1 MKLTVDAKECRMIR
15 TTMNAIRTFGRLVAI
30 SLFLL
35 CALPVQLLAQQG
47 DVSVSSEPPVAGVT
61 FRFVHSNGIKLR
73 IAEAGTGPLV
83 LMAHGWPESWY
94 SWRHQITMLADAGYH
109 VVAPDMR
116 GYGESDKPVDV
127 DDYDIIHVAGDLVGI
142 LDALGEETAILVGHD
157 WGAIVAWS
165 TVLLHPSRFTALIAM
180 SVPYGGRVAQ
190 SPIQSWRETFGENFF
205 YILYH
210 NEPGGVAEAEY
221 DSDPRG
227 LISRLYLSPGAARQP
242 ATITDAHR
250 SAGGWIGRLGAA
262 KELPDWLRQEDLD
275 YVVSQFENAGFRGG
289 MNYYRNFH
297 RNWEITEHLEGA
309 TIKVPVLFI
318 AGSLDSVI
326 AGADEERLTATI
338 SRAADDLRG
347 VILIPDIG
355 HWVQQEAPE
364 EVNQAIS
371 DFLTEININP

>member
-127 DDYDIIHVAGDLVGI
+127 DDYDVIHVAGDLVGI

-190 SPIQSWRETFGENFF
+190 SPIQSWREAFGENFF

-221 DSDPRG
+221 DADPRG
-227 LISRLYLSPGAARQP
+227 LISRLYLSPGAPRQP

-289 MNYYRNFH
+289 INYYRNFH

-318 AGSLDSVI
+318 AGSRDSVI

-347 VILIPDIG
+347 VILIPEIG
-355 HWVQQEAPE
+355 HWVQQEAPD

-371 DFLTEININP
+371 DFLTEIHITP